1 MRKIQQGFTLIELMI
16 TVAIIG
22 IMAAI
27 AIPAY
32 QNYTINSAAKSCM
45 METKAYVNNALVEF
59 SQGASSVSPAQ
70 KGACFSIDTPADANA
85 QVTATPKTPADGKS
99 VTCELSQGVTCSVS

>member
-1 MRKIQQGFTLIELMI
+1 MKKIQQGFTLIELLI

-32 QNYTINSAAKSCM
+32 QNYTINSTANACLIEVKS
-45 METKAYVNNALVEF
+45 YVNSALVSF
-59 SQGASSVSPAQ
+59 SQGASTVSPAQ
-70 KGACFSIDTPADANA
+70 KGACASIDTPLSPSAN
-85 QVTATPKTPADGKS
+85 VTATPKTPAGGKT
-99 VTCELSQGVTCSVS
+99 VTCDLSQGATCSIS

>member
-1 MRKIQQGFTLIELMI
+1 MRKIQNGFTLIELLI

-32 QNYTINSAAKSCM
+32 QNYTINSAAKACLIEAKS
-45 METKAYVNNALVEF
+45 YVNSALVEL
-59 SQGASSVSPAQ
+59 SQGASTASPAQ
-70 KGACFSIDTPADANA
+70 KGACTSIDTPSGPSA
-85 QVTATPKTPADGKS
+85 QVNATPKAPADGKV
-99 VTCELSQGVTCSVS
+99 VTCELSQGVTCSIS